1 MSEFGAPDWTMEA
14 GVGTETLQ
22 TWSQIVIVG
31 GLLATAAG
39 GFGSYYF
46 GKKAE
51 AGRRAEDQAS
61 LRDIRAQLEPFEEL
75 AREVRPDADQ
85 EAALAGLREDI
96 EKLRRVAAKYEF
108 TPLAPA
114 LRAGLVEAVRRF
126 APEFAG
132 VGMSVSIT
140 HETWTNPATRRYAAQ
155 LATVLQEGGV
165 DVRGPEQ
172 ITYFLIT
179 PSSPVEWGYNEGDVP
194 RVEKLYTA
202 LAPLMGP
209 TGKWTKAAH
218 QAAGSV
224 RIHFG
229 GEVVFAANGLVE
241 VQ

>member
-1 MSEFGAPDWTMEA
+1 M
-14 GVGTETLQ
+14 
-22 TWSQIVIVG
+22 
-31 GLLATAAG
+31 
-39 GFGSYYF
+39 
-46 GKKAE
+46 
-51 AGRRAEDQAS
+51 
-61 LRDIRAQLEPFEEL
+61 
-75 AREVRPDADQ
+75 
-85 EAALAGLREDI
+85 
-96 EKLRRVAAKYEF
+96 
-108 TPLAPA
+108 
-114 LRAGLVEAVRRF
+114 
-126 APEFAG
+126 
-132 VGMSVSIT
+132 
-140 HETWTNPATRRYAAQ
+140 
-155 LATVLQEGGV
+155 LQEGGV

-202 LAPLMGP
+202 LAPWMGP